1 MGVFIINCVDDM
13 IRAVR
18 HFGIIPLFRG
28 GISGWSIEEMTPREH
43 WFTTSDDLGPW
54 DWKVDVV
61 REGDIAYGK
70 FIGGKASFATV
81 EFYAHLM
88 NWRRSLP
95 RYRMALGE
103 KYVAK
108 TRSDKLMKVLS
119 PSALEVIKTNGSADS
134 ALIRQ
139 ATSKAV
145 TPALIRSLGA
155 GYKANLVPSVK
166 KGINDTVVAFLE
178 MGTWSVVGDITRVY
192 RGPNAEYHGWQRSSH
207 TTPDALFGVGRQSS
221 QSPAGDAPFWAR
233 FIDND
238 AAPVRDPLAVD
249 CTPEESRE
257 YIIRHVM
264 GFFPDEPDIY
274 KKLEKII

>member
-1 MGVFIINCVDDM
+1 MGVFSINCADDM

-28 GISGWSIEEMTPREH
+28 GIPGWSVEEMTPREH

-108 TRSDKLMKVLS
+108 TRSDKLMKALS
-119 PSALEVIKTNGSADS
+119 PIALETIKSNGSADS
-134 ALIRQ
+134 TQIRH
-139 ATSKAV
+139 AESAAV
-145 TPALIRSLGA
+145 TPSLIRSLGA
-155 GYKANLVPSVK
+155 GYKANLTPSVK
-166 KGINDTVVAFLE
+166 KGISDTVVAFLE

-192 RGPNAEYHGWQRSSH
+192 RGPNSEYHGWQRSSH
-207 TTPDALFGVGRQSS
+207 TTPDALFGVSGQA
-221 QSPAGDAPFWAR
+221 QQPPAGDAPFWAR

-264 GFFPDEPDIY
+264 GFFPDEPDIF